1 MAKQERAGRTRQAVL
16 LAAAHTFAD
25 AGFEAAS
32 LVDISTR
39 AGVSKGA
46 LYFHFMSKQALAD
59 GVRVAAWRVIASAL
73 LRSRREEGPAVQSL
87 LDLAQQL
94 AGLLRDDIVVRAGV
108 QLGHPGPGG
117 TGAPYSGGELMGVSW
132 RAWTV
137 MMRGHLDRASAA
149 GELRAGLGSQESAEL
164 LTTVAAGL
172 VLRSRVDSTVLG
184 REAVGGVL
192 GTALPALV
200 PAEHC
205 ARYLTDGSGRA
216 AASCPA
222 AGTGTG
228 TDTDTDTGTG
238 TGAGVVAGADA
249 G

>member
-1 MAKQERAGRTRQAVL
+1 MAKQERAERTRQAVL

-32 LVDISTR
+32 LVDISSR

-46 LYFHFMSKQALAD
+46 LYFHFMSKHALAD

-73 LRSRREEGPAVQSL
+73 LRTRRDDGSGMQSL
-87 LDLAQQL
+87 LNFAHEL

-117 TGAPYSGGELMGVSW
+117 LGAPYSGGDLMGVTW
-132 RAWTV
+132 RGWTV
-137 MMRGHLDRASAA
+137 MMRRQLDRASAA
-149 GELRAGLGSQESAEL
+149 GELRPGLGGREAAEL

-172 VLRSRVDSTVLG
+172 VLRSWVDPTVLG

-192 GTALPALV
+192 TAVLPALV
-200 PAEHC
+200 PSDRC
-205 ARYLTDGSGRA
+205 ADYRTEGPYPVDA
-216 AASCPA
+216 PCPA
-222 AGTGTG
+222 
-228 TDTDTDTGTG
+228 
-238 TGAGVVAGADA
+238 
-249 G
+249 